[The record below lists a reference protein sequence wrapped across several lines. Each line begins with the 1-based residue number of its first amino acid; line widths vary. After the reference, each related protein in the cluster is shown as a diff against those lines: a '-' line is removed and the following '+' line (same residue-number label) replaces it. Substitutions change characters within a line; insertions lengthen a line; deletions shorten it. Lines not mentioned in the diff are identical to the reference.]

1 MSRRVVITGL
11 GAITSLG
18 NDVSSTWNSILFGK
32 SGITQIDYFNTEKM
46 TCKIGSSVKNFS
58 FESIISARDLKK
70 MDKFIKF
77 GLVAADE
84 AIKGSGWTP
93 VTDRQK
99 ERTGVIVG
107 SGIGGL
113 GTIETTSV
121 ELDKSERARVSPYF
135 IPASLINLLPGHISI
150 NYGYQGPNSAVCTA
164 CSTGAHAIGDAAR
177 VIKYGDADVMIA
189 GGAEAPITPIG
200 VTGFAS
206 MKALCSTF
214 NDSPE
219 QASRPWDAKR
229 DGFVMG
235 EGAGVVVLEEYEHA
249 KKRGAKIYAE
259 VLGYGMSADASHITA
274 PSGSGATRAMQMALK
289 DANVSSEDIDYI
301 NAHGTSTPLG
311 DKIELDAVQTLFSN
325 NDKLKMSSTKSSI
338 GHLLGAAGSVEI
350 IFTALSIRDS
360 IVPATLNLH
369 EPLENVKIN
378 LVPLKSQETKVRYAM
393 SNSFGF
399 GGTNASIVLG
409 KC

>member
-18 NDVSSTWNSILFGK
+18 NEVSSTWNSILLGK

-46 TCKIGSSVKNFS
+46 TCRIASSVKNFS

-84 AIKGSGWTP
+84 AIKDSGWTP

-113 GTIETTSV
+113 GTIETTSI

-249 KKRGAKIYAE
+249 KKRGVKIYAE